1 MTVTFLGCDGKGCAV
16 HRAGQDD
23 FVHQFQ
29 QPLTAL
35 RLMVEGLQRG
45 VIAHTPQVTGS
56 LLTCLCEMQQYLDVL
71 YGIEEPA
78 D

>member
-1 MTVTFLGCDGKGCAV
+1 MYGGSENE
-16 HRAGQDD
+16 

-45 VIAHTPQVTGS
+45 VIMHTPQVTGS
-56 LLTCLCEMQQYLDVL
+56 LLDCVCEMQQYLDVL
-71 YGIEEPA
+71 YGLEDPVE
-78 D
+78 

>member
-1 MTVTFLGCDGKGCAV
+1 MKGRAV
-16 HRAGQDD
+16 YAGVETE

-35 RLMVEGLQRG
+35 RLMVEGLERG
-45 VIAHTPQVTGS
+45 VIAHSPQVTGS
-56 LLTCLCEMQQYLDVL
+56 LLNCVQEMQQYLDAL

-78 D
+78 